1 MYTAGEQR
9 LLDPRILFE
18 TNCQVARFFTRNEMP
33 RNIDREEVQRLLLR
47 GAQLVEVLP
56 AEVYQEAHL
65 PGAINIPLKTFDAQ
79 SARQLDAGRPLI
91 TYCRDFQ

>member
-1 MYTAGEQR
+1 
-9 LLDPRILFE
+9 
-18 TNCQVARFFTRNEMP
+18 MP

-47 GAQLVEVLP
+47 GAQLVEGLS

-79 SARQLDAGRPLI
+79 SARQSDAGRPLI